1 MVAISRGSMI
11 PWQAASAEVKARAL
25 ALPGEEVPLAEAGGR
40 ILSREI
46 AAARDLPGTDISM
59 MDGYALR
66 SADAAQALRVVYEVA
81 AGDAPPANP
90 LGRGEAARIFTG
102 APVPAGADCVV
113 MQEHAARSGSEVRV
127 GPAHLPEEGQHIR
140 RRGEEV
146 HAGDAVLPRGTLLG
160 PAELS
165 LAAACEAATVQVHR
179 RPRVAVLT
187 TGDELV
193 ALGSEPPPGKLVE
206 TNSHALAQLARE
218 AGADAILLGIA
229 GDSVEEIARK
239 LAGVEA
245 DVLVTTG
252 GASVGN
258 HDHAQAALERLGGA
272 LLFHTVAI
280 RPGKP
285 VLFGTASRG
294 RLVFGLPGNPAAA
307 MLGFEL
313 FVRLALRI
321 LGGDS
326 RPHRPRA
333 RAELRGGSLSRIPGL
348 TFFPRGRASIEGGRL
363 YFTPGAQQSSMQI
376 ASWSRVNALGQIE
389 PGEGKLNPGDG
400 LDVLLLGAPEAA

>member
-1 MVAISRGSMI
+1 MTPLA
-11 PWQAASAEVKARAL
+11 QAQAEVEARSRAL
-25 ALPGEEVPLAEAGGR
+25 PAEQVPLAEAGGR
-40 ILSREI
+40 VLARPV
-46 AAARDLPGTDISM
+46 AAARDLPGSDISM

-66 SADAAQALRVVYEVA
+66 AADAAGALRVVYEVA
-81 AGDAPPANP
+81 AGDAPPARALQP
-90 LGRGEAARIFTG
+90 GEAARIFTG

-113 MQEHAARSGSEVRV
+113 MQEHAARTGADLRI
-127 GPAHLPEEGQHIR
+127 GPAHDPRPGQHIR

-146 HAGDAVLPRGTLLG
+146 RAGVTVLPAGTRLG

-165 LAAACEAATVQVHR
+165 LAAACEAARVQLHR

-193 ALGSEPPPGKLVE
+193 PLGQEPAPGKLVE
-206 TNSHALAQLARE
+206 TNSYALAQLARE
-218 AGADAILLGIA
+218 AGAEPLLLGIA
-229 GDSVEEIARK
+229 PDRVDAIAAK
-239 LAGVEA
+239 LGGVEA

-252 GASVGN
+252 GASVGD

-272 LLFHTVAI
+272 LVFHTVAI

-313 FVRLALRI
+313 FVRLSLRI
-321 LGGDS
+321 LSGDLQPR
-326 RPHRPRA
+326 RPCA
-333 RAELRGGSLSRIPGL
+333 RAELRGGTLSRIPGL
-348 TFFPRGRASIEGGRL
+348 TFFPRGRAALDGGRL
-363 YFTPGAQQSSMQI
+363 VFTPGGQQSSMQI
-376 ASWSRVNALGQIE
+376 GSWSAVNAVAQIE
-389 PGEGKLNPGDG
+389 PGEGKLQPGDPVE
-400 LDVLLLGAPEAA
+400 VLLLGAPGAA